1 MGKIRR
7 KQLEAV
13 YETAIRVLIVIAICW
28 VISMLTSCRSV
39 SKVESGERR
48 AERDTVMLT
57 KWRTDSVV
65 MRDSVVIVDDGE
77 RRVERVVQWRDRL
90 RTVTDTTYIN
100 RIDSISVPYPVE
112 KKLTK
117 WERLKVDYGGYAL
130 VAVIIL
136 LTSAIWLARRWI
148 VDKWNK

>member
-1 MGKIRR
+1 MEI
-7 KQLEAV
+7 V
-13 YETAIRVLIVIAICW
+13 YETVIRVVIVMLICW
-28 VISMLTSCRSV
+28 VITLLTGCRSV

-48 AERDTVMLT
+48 VERDTVMLT